1 MDFVFIAVVDL
12 GYMDDEG
19 DLFKLYNYY
28 TKAESS
34 GAIGMFITFLIQF
47 AIAIYNVWIMY

>member
-12 GYMDDEG
+12 GTMDDSG
-19 DLFKLYNYY
+19 DMFKLYNYY
-28 TKAESS
+28 ERAENS
-34 GAIGMFITFLIQF
+34 GVVGMFITFLIQF